1 MKKCLFALII
11 VVCVISSCTE
21 NYSIVGTVENV
32 TSGTIY
38 LQKFENKKLLLIESA
53 PITNGE
59 FKFSKKLELP
69 ELYALTLDT
78 TQSSYLVFLGKEPV
92 TIKFDDTQNFRN
104 TVVTGS
110 ELQDL
115 FNEYKEMRVTKID
128 EFIKEH
134 PASLV
139 SAYTLYREF
148 AYRLTVEEILSN
160 IALLDQS
167 LMNTQYVKVLQDL
180 VVVMQNVAVGKKAP
194 DFTLNDTNGN
204 PVKFSDNWGNGYVL
218 LDFWA
223 AWCGP
228 CRMENP
234 NVVNAYNKFKDKGFT
249 VYGVSL
255 DRTKDDWIK
264 AIADDNL
271 TWMHVSDLIY
281 WSSAP
286 AELYGVRAIPANFLI
301 DKNGII
307 VAKNIRGAALHK
319 TLEELIL

>member
-1 MKKCLFALII
+1 MKKSLFTLIV
-11 VVCVISSCTE
+11 VVCVICSCTE
-21 NYSIVGTVENV
+21 NFSVIGTVENA

-38 LQKFENKKLLLIESA
+38 LQKFENKKLLLIDSA
-53 PITNGE
+53 QITNGE
-59 FKFSKKLELP
+59 FKFSKKLDLP
-69 ELYALTLDT
+69 ELYAITLDT
-78 TQSSYLVFLGKEPV
+78 TKNSYLIFLDKGTATV
-92 TIKFDDTQNFRN
+92 NFDDTQNFRN

-115 FNEYKEMRVTKID
+115 FNKYKEMRVTKID
-128 EFIKEH
+128 EFIKEY
-134 PASLV
+134 PTSLV
-139 SAYTLYREF
+139 SAYVLYREF

-160 IALLDQS
+160 IDLLDKS

-194 DFTLNDTNGN
+194 DFTLNDINGN
-204 PVKFSDNWGNGYVL
+204 PVKFSDNLGDGYVL

-234 NVVNAYNKFKDKGFT
+234 NIVDAYNKFKDKGFT

-255 DRTKDDWIK
+255 DRTKEDWIK

-307 VAKNIRGAALHK
+307 VAKNIRGEALHK
-319 TLEELIL
+319 TLEELI